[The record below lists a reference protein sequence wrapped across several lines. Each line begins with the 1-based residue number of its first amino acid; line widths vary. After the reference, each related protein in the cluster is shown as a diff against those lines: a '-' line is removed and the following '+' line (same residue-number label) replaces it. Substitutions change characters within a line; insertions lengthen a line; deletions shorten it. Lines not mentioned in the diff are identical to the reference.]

1 MYRFFCPSHNITAE
15 KIVVSDREQIH
26 HIKDVLRFKI
36 NDEVAVFDD
45 KGRQYLSTIEIISVK
60 NITLKVKREIKNSSS
75 FRPSITVACAIP
87 KKSKMD
93 DIVDKLTQLGVDRIV
108 PIVTKRVIVRLD
120 AGKKDLRKMRWQK
133 IALNSA
139 KQSQRNTLA
148 IIEPVRDMGEA
159 LQNAQDFDLKLI
171 GALTG
176 EKKTLRQ
183 ALDKLRPKN
192 IIIFIGPEGD
202 FTPAELSLAKNAG
215 CIPVSLGDYVL
226 RVETAAVCAAGFI
239 RLYEDY

>member
-1 MYRFFCPSHNITAE
+1 MYRFFCPSHNITAD
-15 KIVVSDREQIH
+15 KIIVSDREQIH

-36 NDEVAVFDD
+36 NDEAAVFDE
-45 KGRQYLSTIEIISVK
+45 KGRQYLSTIEIISIQ
-60 NITLKVKREIKNSSS
+60 NITLKIKREIKSASSCK
-75 FRPSITVACAIP
+75 PAVTVACALP

-93 DIVDKLTQLGVDRIV
+93 DIVDKLTQLGVDRIA

-120 AGKKDLRKMRWQK
+120 ANKKNLRKIRWQR

-139 KQSQRNTLA
+139 KQSQRNTIP
-148 IIEPVRDMGEA
+148 IIEPVRDMEEV
-159 LQNAQDFDLKLI
+159 LRNAQDFDLKLI

-183 ALDKLRPKN
+183 ALDGLKPKN

-202 FTPAELSLAKNAG
+202 FTPLEISAAKNAG
-215 CIPVSLGDYVL
+215 CIPVSLGDSVL
-226 RVETAAVCAAGFI
+226 RVETAAVCAAAFI
-239 RLYEDY
+239 RLYG